1 MIAQKNMKL
10 DKQKDQYLETLGVM
24 MEGMTLEIRMLYMLY
39 HIPYT
44 CLNIGN
50 EDELTQ
56 TLEDSVKQLLLHI
69 EKLETSTCDLKFNM
83 ILSIIISYYKCD
95 PIKTGKYIESPEWI
109 KLKKTCIKI

>member
-1 MIAQKNMKL
+1 M
-10 DKQKDQYLETLGVM
+10 M